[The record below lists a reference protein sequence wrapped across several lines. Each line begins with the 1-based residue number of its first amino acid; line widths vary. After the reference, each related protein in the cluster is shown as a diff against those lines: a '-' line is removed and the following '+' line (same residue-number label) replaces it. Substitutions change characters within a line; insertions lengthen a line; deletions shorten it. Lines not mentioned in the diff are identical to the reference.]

1 MEAVG
6 PTSQTGGV
14 DHSRLTSDQIDRLRL
29 QPLTYPEVG
38 STRGELPS
46 GYHHVAR
53 EGVLGSGEAT
63 FARAVEALFGW
74 ELQRRA
80 GVRVVPASDRVTEV
94 ADAVLL
100 LGFGRLAISAPVRV
114 VYVIDEPLRK
124 GFAYGTLP
132 GHPESGEEAFLVEL
146 RPDDV
151 VVCRVIAFSK
161 PVTWLARLG
170 GPLATLTQ
178 SWVTGRYLRS
188 LRS

>member
-1 MEAVG
+1 ME
-6 PTSQTGGV
+6 
-14 DHSRLTSDQIDRLRL
+14 HRRLSPDQSDRLRL
-29 QPLTYPEVG
+29 QQLTYSEVG
-38 STRGELPS
+38 STRAELPS

-53 EGVLGSGEAT
+53 EGVLGSGEGT
-63 FARAVEALFGW
+63 FRRAAEALFGW

-80 GVRVVPASDRVTEV
+80 GVRVIPSTDRVTEA
-94 ADAVLL
+94 ADAILL

-114 VYVIDEPLRK
+114 VYVIDEPRRR

-151 VVCRVIAFSK
+151 VVCRITAFSR